1 MKLWKI
7 NSKRFY
13 FIMYTVY
20 CISANFIFFKN
31 KIIEVF
37 INNFV
42 SLEIGDKHFSI
53 PLEKL
58 YMKREQIY
66 RLKGQGISQ
75 ILEKDIYNV
84 SYKSDIIVNIKII

>member
-42 SLEIGDKHFSI
+42 IFI
-53 PLEKL
+53 F
-58 YMKREQIY
+58 IF
-66 RLKGQGISQ
+66 IV
-75 ILEKDIYNV
+75 IVIV
-84 SYKSDIIVNIKII
+84 IVIVIIIVIVIVIVIIVIVTVST